1 MKISTTYAAVPP
13 GETIK
18 EQLEIR
24 NMSQKEFA
32 LRMGFTEKHIS
43 KLLNGD
49 TSLTPNTAI
58 KLESVLGVPASYWSR
73 LEASYREKLLKVE
86 EENSL
91 EEELKIAKQFP
102 YQTMQKLTWVPKV
115 ISSKTEI
122 PKEKLFNLR
131 KFFEVSSLKLLQK
144 HELSRYACR
153 RLVITDKSD
162 ISLMVFAQKVKLE
175 SRKYKANTIKISSIE
190 KSIKD
195 IRELTLL
202 TPEIFINKL
211 KQILY
216 NCGIIFILLPHIQE
230 SHLNGISFIDGKKV
244 IIGVSDIGKYADI
257 FWFSIF
263 HEMAHIIFND
273 IYKQDGTTQEDEIR
287 ADNWAKDNLIPI
299 DDFNR
304 FIHENKFEEKNILEF
319 SNDIKI
325 HPGIVL
331 GRLQKECF
339 VEQNRFNYLKQ
350 RFIIN

>member
-1 MKISTTYAAVPP
+1 
-13 GETIK
+13 
-18 EQLEIR
+18 
-24 NMSQKEFA
+24 
-32 LRMGFTEKHIS
+32 MGFTEKHIS

-122 PKEKLFNLR
+122 
-131 KFFEVSSLKLLQK
+131 QK

-175 SRKYKANTIKISSIE
+175 SRKYKANIIKISSIE

-244 IIGVSDIGKYADI
+244 IIGVSDRGKYADI

-304 FIHENKFEEKNILEF
+304 FIHENKFEEKKYI
-319 SNDIKI
+319 
-325 HPGIVL
+325 GIF
-331 GRLQKECF
+331 K
-339 VEQNRFNYLKQ
+339 
-350 RFIIN
+350 

>member
-115 ISSKTEI
+115 ISSKTE
-122 PKEKLFNLR
+122 
-131 KFFEVSSLKLLQK
+131 KFF
-144 HELSRYACR
+144 
-153 RLVITDKSD
+153 
-162 ISLMVFAQKVKLE
+162 
-175 SRKYKANTIKISSIE
+175 
-190 KSIKD
+190 
-195 IRELTLL
+195 IR
-202 TPEIFINKL
+202 
-211 KQILY
+211 Q
-216 NCGIIFILLPHIQE
+216 
-230 SHLNGISFIDGKKV
+230 
-244 IIGVSDIGKYADI
+244 A
-257 FWFSIF
+257 
-263 HEMAHIIFND
+263 
-273 IYKQDGTTQEDEIR
+273 
-287 ADNWAKDNLIPI
+287 
-299 DDFNR
+299 
-304 FIHENKFEEKNILEF
+304 
-319 SNDIKI
+319 
-325 HPGIVL
+325 
-331 GRLQKECF
+331 
-339 VEQNRFNYLKQ
+339 
-350 RFIIN
+350 